1 MKSNVCVVTLDSSR
15 ARFFAL
21 DIHDEPPNGRLT
33 KLIEIEDLANPDQRQ
48 QDHEVFTESRP
59 GLRIAYG
66 GGPTHGTDDRRGG
79 HRDELDR
86 RFATDIVEA
95 LARHVGALEARRAV
109 VVASAQMLG
118 FLREAMRGSRK
129 LDVDVAEVKKE
140 LSWVSP
146 PELHDRL
153 AQDELLPPRGRLEL

>member
-1 MKSNVCVVTLDSSR
+1 MKSNICVVALDSSR

-21 DIHDEPPNGRLT
+21 GVHDEPPNGRLT
-33 KLIEIEDLANPDQRQ
+33 RLIEIEDLVNPDQRQ

-66 GGPTHGTDDRRGG
+66 GGPTHGTDDRRDA

-86 RFATDIVEA
+86 RFAVDITES
-95 LARHVGALEARRAV
+95 LARHVSALEARRAV
-109 VVASAQMLG
+109 VVASPQMLG
-118 FLREAMRGSRK
+118 FLREAMRGTSK
-129 LDVDVAEVKKE
+129 LDVEVSEVRKE
-140 LSWVSP
+140 LSWLSA